1 MFPSRCA
8 NRTSRVLLAAL
19 LLNFLLIACCTH
31 QPTVHMGAP
40 HDRYDHNR
48 TVIVNEWAYHKWNGG
63 DEPQEMILE
72 LDRLTMDDVYRPY
85 GHQSAPRSAM
95 EADGLPAANLIPIY
109 TGVLLPLSAEVKD
122 GERSDRDD
130 LIDFL
135 GTGPVAHKG
144 VEPPD
149 TMGALPEETAATYK
163 AMLDLLAAAD
173 TLSSRDAV
181 QKWAK
186 EKGVEWTFSIIDAR
200 YLETS
205 FTDRIALGFGD
216 FWFVLYSP
224 VDRVP
229 YTRLVVVPKKLGEE
243 LEKKPVKGGE

>member
-1 MFPSRCA
+1 MFPSRSA
-8 NRTSRVLLAAL
+8 NRTSRVLFAAL

-48 TVIVNEWAYHKWNGG
+48 TITMNTWAYHKWNGG
-63 DEPQEMILE
+63 DEPKEMTLE
-72 LDRLTMDDVYRPY
+72 LDRLTWDEVYSPY
-85 GHQSAPRSAM
+85 GFESAPRSAK
-95 EADGLPAANLIPIY
+95 ESDGLPSANLIPIY
-109 TGVLLPLSAEVKD
+109 TGVLLPLSAEIKEGD
-122 GERSDRDD
+122 KSDRDD

-144 VEPPD
+144 IEPPD
-149 TMGALPEETAATYK
+149 TTGAISEETAEIYK
-163 AMLDLLAAAD
+163 AMLDLLTDAD
-173 TLSSRDAV
+173 TLASRDAV

-200 YLETS
+200 YLKTS
-205 FTDRIALGFGD
+205 FTDRIALSFGD

-224 VDRVP
+224 VDRTP